1 MPDENQGARPSTQA
15 EKPKKVNG
23 GARNGAGRKKGG
35 NNAKTKARIARAERA
50 IEKAGVTPLEI
61 LLQAM
66 QEDWAAAHDETL
78 EEGARNIK
86 RRQALET
93 AKDAAPYVHPKLQPV
108 DGSGNTALIVD
119 ASLKVTFVD

>member
-1 MPDENQGARPSTQA
+1 MPDENQGARPSTKA

-35 NNAKTKARIARAERA
+35 SNEKTKARIERAERA

-61 LLQAM
+61 MLLAM
-66 QEDWAAAHDETL
+66 QQDWAKANNETL
-78 EEGARNIK
+78 EDGARAIH
-86 RRQALET
+86 RQHALNA

-119 ASLKVTFVD
+119 ASLTVKFA